1 MKLSDLFTFFT
12 RLCISDLDKW
22 WVMAL
27 CTLIR
32 TPKGVGG
39 AGEMLYLCTV
49 ERRQQHK

>member
-1 MKLSDLFTFFT
+1 MFMYKQF
-12 RLCISDLDKW
+12 RQ
-22 WVMAL
+22 MAP

-49 ERRQQHK
+49 ETFSLNEAFTTVR